1 MSTAYQPLEVEGLQ
15 RPPAQPAAPQA
26 QTEAPVIEP
35 PSAAPATDQP
45 ATPANQQV
53 SPAIHQPFQAAKDG
67 VTGKILKCGQK
78 PFRFEPDK
86 PESTF
91 IITLRTKNGVQTF
104 WGQGAGGAAAPNP
117 CAARQ
122 DGDVAVAGQF
132 SGYRQGA
139 PQKRAGRHRGLR
151 R

>member
-1 MSTAYQPLEVEGLQ
+1 MVAHSRHRRNPRHRNLKSRAGTRPFDTSTPVSTAYQPLEVEGLQ

-67 VTGKILKCGQK
+67 VTGG
-78 PFRFEPDK
+78 
-86 PESTF
+86 
-91 IITLRTKNGVQTF
+91 
-104 WGQGAGGAAAPNP
+104 
-117 CAARQ
+117 
-122 DGDVAVAGQF
+122 
-132 SGYRQGA
+132 
-139 PQKRAGRHRGLR
+139 
-151 R
+151 